1 LKCSV
6 IRWVSVAFARG
17 WIPATGADSIRTWFS
32 TRVAESTDKQDASGS
47 KRSILSPQAI
57 GWAFILL
64 ILAGYFAWMTIE
76 MGAHAVTHAWPMLG
90 VFVAAIAGGLAAT
103 LGLLIGRRGGS

>member
-1 LKCSV
+1 M
-6 IRWVSVAFARG
+6 
-17 WIPATGADSIRTWFS
+17 TGAKSTRTWFS
-32 TRVAESTDKQDASGS
+32 TRVAESPDKKDGAGG

-64 ILAGYFAWMTIE
+64 ILAGYFVWMTVE

-90 VFVAAIAGGLAAT
+90 VFVGAIAAGLAAT
-103 LGLLIGRRGGS
+103 LGLIIGRRGGS